1 MLAPTTPLASW
12 PQDPCPP
19 AAVGWPCPLSP
30 RQRGHGCSAK
40 IKREFCAKR
49 KNQGGGKRRRR
60 RVAVQRKI
68 YRPYLSP
75 FFSPPKR
82 GSGLPACRLSGAYN
96 TPTRRDGL
104 GRGHIYISDHCD
116 NLENLAP
123 EAATNAAR
131 LEELPQKSQQ
141 LSIFTMGDKF

>member
-1 MLAPTTPLASW
+1 M
-12 PQDPCPP
+12 
-19 AAVGWPCPLSP
+19 
-30 RQRGHGCSAK
+30 
-40 IKREFCAKR
+40 
-49 KNQGGGKRRRR
+49 
-60 RVAVQRKI
+60 QRKI

-141 LSIFTMGDKF
+141 LSIFTMGDLFRILHFEISAFYFRFCPRQPRGRWQNTKG